1 MGFAIKKLYA
11 DELTSA
17 DMSHLYAF
25 MSVYFL

>member
-17 DMSHLYAF
+17 DMSHFYALV
-25 MSVYFL
+25 SVYFL